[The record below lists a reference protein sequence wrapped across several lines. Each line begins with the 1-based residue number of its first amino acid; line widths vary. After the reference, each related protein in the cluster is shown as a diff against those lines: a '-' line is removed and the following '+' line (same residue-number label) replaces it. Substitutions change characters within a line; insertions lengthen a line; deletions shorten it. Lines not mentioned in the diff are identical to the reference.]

1 MDNKLPVPL
10 RAPGLICIPVNTQKT
25 PCPGKLFRS
34 TPGTMTSHALLS
46 GEFLARQTYEAQPHG
61 DADPLL
67 GSAEGGGRR
76 AANPRHS
83 QPVVGAR
90 EWSGAAHKCTELCGS
105 SHPCNFGCTTLLSGP
120 VERARRIGGI
130 KQLERKYIFMQPRH
144 KTDTTDFQ
152 KSSRS
157 QTRAAVHRKTCKT
170 KKAHKLQQKKRRAY
184 TFFPQAV
191 LKEANHGKGF
201 FLSVM
206 VLRGAEA

>member
-1 MDNKLPVPL
+1 MHCFQ
-10 RAPGLICIPVNTQKT
+10 G
-25 PCPGKLFRS
+25 
-34 TPGTMTSHALLS
+34 S
-46 GEFLARQTYEAQPHG
+46 GEFLARQTYEAQPNG

-67 GSAEGGGRR
+67 GSSEGGGRR
-76 AANPRHS
+76 VANFHPRHS

-90 EWSGAAHKCTELCGS
+90 EWSGAAHKRTELCRS
-105 SHPCNFGCTTLLSGP
+105 SRPCNFGCTTPLSGP
-120 VERARRIGGI
+120 AERARRTGGT
-130 KQLERKYIFMQPRH
+130 KQLERKYIFMQLRH

-170 KKAHKLQQKKRRAY
+170 KKAHKLQQKKRKAY

-201 FLSVM
+201 FSL
-206 VLRGAEA
+206 LRC